1 MGNTFTNTP
10 AGLALPLSNGA
21 TDVLLSVLLLAG
33 SDLAA
38 TAWEKELVTW
48 LAEHDQALLGR
59 GTIGFDVYEVA
70 WTLSDLAREKAF
82 LLRTVDLASQEH
94 RWDVLCY
101 RPALV
106 HEHLARF
113 RPLVEA
119 VSAAHVRPAQTWE
132 CGCSHPWRLR
142 GARATAS
149 TYTRAVACSATTSG
163 KQARVHPVEP
173 PFLTFKLRCLVCARP
188 SPLRAASLSFDQIT
202 S

>member
-1 MGNTFTNTP
+1 MGNTFTNAP

-21 TDVLLSVLLLAG
+21 ADVLLSVLLLAG

-70 WTLSDLAREKAF
+70 WTLSDVAREKAF
-82 LLRTVDLASQEH
+82 LLRTVDLAAREH
-94 RWDVLCY
+94 RWDVLGY

-119 VSAAHVRPAQTWE
+119 VSAEHVRPAQTWE
-132 CGCSHPWRLR
+132 WVQPPVAFARCPRHRVYLHEGGCLLCHD
-142 GARATAS
+142 
-149 TYTRAVACSATTSG
+149 
-163 KQARVHPVEP
+163 EP
-173 PFLTFKLRCLVCARP
+173 
-188 SPLRAASLSFDQIT
+188 
-202 S
+202 